1 MIILTSSS
9 CDSKDGTEGR
19 SAVNT
24 TPRTTLEALHSHSW
38 GWPLSRATGH
48 GSGGDRSDDL
58 CGSLLENTSLFSP
71 FDTKH

>member
-1 MIILTSSS
+1 M
-9 CDSKDGTEGR
+9 
-19 SAVNT
+19 NT